1 VTVLAVALAGAIGAL
16 GGYLVQLRASQG
28 PPNSIIGRL
37 LLDALASVGLG
48 LIAGSL
54 LFALFGDDAVDPVS
68 SGMLFAYL
76 SGALVPA
83 LYAWIESASRLPR
96 DHVVEFAAA
105 IALGFVCLAGGLA
118 LATRIT

>member
-1 VTVLAVALAGAIGAL
+1 MTVLAVALAGATGAV

-28 PPNSIIGRL
+28 PPNSIIWRML
-37 LLDALASVGLG
+37 FDAVASAGLS

-54 LFALFGDDAVDPVS
+54 LLALFGDDAVDPVS

-83 LYAWIESASRLPR
+83 LYAWIESASPLPT
-96 DHVVEFAAA
+96 DHVVEFVAA
-105 IALGFVCLAGGLA
+105 ISLGFVCLAGGLA
-118 LATRIT
+118 LADRLI